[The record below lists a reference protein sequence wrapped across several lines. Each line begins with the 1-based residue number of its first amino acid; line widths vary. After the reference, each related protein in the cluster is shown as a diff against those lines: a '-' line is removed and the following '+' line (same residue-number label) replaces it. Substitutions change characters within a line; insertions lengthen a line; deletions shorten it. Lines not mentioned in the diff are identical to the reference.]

1 MTDIE
6 KLSIALKSDFFGI
19 EKNNNFGW
27 GNQSLNILDCVIS
40 LNRRYKSFVEPRI
53 YEFSRNHP
61 EIIEL
66 SSLIS
71 LINQYQSCYDFVK
84 QELNYNDSARSET
97 LYGVIHYFFQ
107 IQAEF
112 NGDNEF
118 VRLQQWAQS
127 VEPNNY
133 LQVNVKGF
141 GLAGY
146 QYMRML
152 FGAQTT
158 KPDVHIRNYVSEAI
172 GKKVN
177 DTTALDLLEKAALL
191 AGLPIREVDG
201 AIWESR
207 ARK

>member
-6 KLSIALKSDFFGI
+6 KLSIALKSDFFDI

-53 YEFSRNHP
+53 YEFSRNHT

-84 QELNYNDSARSET
+84 QELNYNDPARSET
-97 LYGVIHYFFQ
+97 LFGVINYFFQ
-107 IQAEF
+107 IQDKYNGDTEF
-112 NGDNEF
+112 N
-118 VRLQQWAQS
+118 RLQQWADS
-127 VEPNNY
+127 VVPENY
-133 LQVNVKGF
+133 LSVNVKGF

-201 AIWESR
+201 AIWELR

>member
-1 MTDIE
+1 
-6 KLSIALKSDFFGI
+6 
-19 EKNNNFGW
+19 
-27 GNQSLNILDCVIS
+27 VI
-40 LNRRYKSFVEPRI
+40 N
-53 YEFSRNHP
+53 
-61 EIIEL
+61 
-66 SSLIS
+66 
-71 LINQYQSCYDFVK
+71 
-84 QELNYNDSARSET
+84 
-97 LYGVIHYFFQ
+97 YFFQ
-107 IQAEF
+107 IQAEYDSDTEF
-112 NGDNEF
+112 N
-118 VRLQQWAQS
+118 RLQQWARS
-127 VEPNNY
+127 VVPENY
-133 LQVNVKGF
+133 LSVNVKGF

-177 DTTALDLLEKAALL
+177 DTTALDLLEKAAFL